1 MLATACA
8 CAKLR
13 RASRLVTRLFDE
25 ALAAANLKVTQ
36 FSLLRSIERAGAAS
50 LSELADVTG
59 FDRTTLT
66 RDLQRLE
73 AEGLV
78 AFGAGADRRARRVA
92 VTARGR
98 AALRR
103 ALPHWKRAQ
112 ERFERELGAKRHH
125 ALFALL
131 DEVEAITHG

>member
-1 MLATACA
+1 MLATVCA

-13 RASRLVTRLFDE
+13 RASRLVTRLYEE
-25 ALAAANLKVTQ
+25 AFAASNLKVTQ

-50 LSELADVTG
+50 LSELAAATG

-78 AFGAGADRRARRVA
+78 AFGAGADRRARPVA

-98 AALRR
+98 AAIRR
-103 ALPHWKRAQ
+103 ALPRWKRAQ
-112 ERFERELGAKRHH
+112 ERFERELGAERQR
-125 ALFALL
+125 ALFVLL
-131 DEVEAITHG
+131 DEVERITHG